1 MSNHKL
7 VQEGLGSV
15 NVDVQMDI
23 SRIQKLAGLANSATA
38 TGERVV
44 GEAHEL
50 DHEVSMARGDV
61 YSAARD
67 AIRIYE
73 MLTKISEQQGLEGWV
88 QAKITKAADYVDTA
102 ADYIESNR
110 EQGVAEAKYQGREV
124 KLGKPFLTPGGPK
137 KRSVYVRNP
146 KTGNI
151 KKVNFGDP
159 HMRIKK
165 SSPKHRKSFRAR
177 HNCANPGPRTSARY
191 WSCRAW

>member
-7 VQEGLGSV
+7 VQEGLGSI

-73 MLTKISEQQGLEGWV
+73 LLTHISEQQGLEGWV
-88 QAKITKAADYVDTA
+88 QAKITKAAEYLSVVADHLEYHHVKTQDT
-102 ADYIESNR
+102 
-110 EQGVAEAKYQGREV
+110 
-124 KLGKPFLTPGGPK
+124 GGDE
-137 KRSVYVRNP
+137 
-146 KTGNI
+146 I
-151 KKVNFGDP
+151 
-159 HMRIKK
+159 
-165 SSPKHRKSFRAR
+165 
-177 HNCANPGPRTSARY
+177 
-191 WSCRAW
+191 